1 MRILFDRGIPA
12 LLRRLFEEH
21 TIDTA
26 AERGWA
32 DIENGD
38 LIEKAEQ
45 DGYQVSM
52 TTGQNTQHQQNLRDR
67 QLSIV
72 VLLSTSWP
80 RVRERVEEIQ
90 RVLAEI
96 RPGELKEISI

>member
-1 MRILFDRGIPA
+1 MRILFDQEIPA
-12 LLRRLFEEH
+12 LLRRLIEEH
-21 TIDTA
+21 RIDTA
-26 AERGWA
+26 AESGWA
-32 DIENGD
+32 DIENGN
-38 LIEKAEQ
+38 LIEKTEQ

-52 TTGQNTQHQQNLRDR
+52 TNGQNIQLQQNLGAR

-90 RVLAEI
+90 RVLAGI